1 MLKMAHSNMA
11 RGVEQNVAKQFNR
24 FIRYDYNL
32 KNRSSWT
39 EDQNNVKPGGGL
51 LVIQAMLFCDT
62 VLLSSVKDPE

>member
-1 MLKMAHSNMA
+1 MAHSNMA

-39 EDQNNVKPGGGL
+39 EDQNNVKHNGGP
-51 LVIQAMLFCDT
+51 LFLPKKKNSYDET
-62 VLLSSVKDPE
+62 PRF